1 MPALFT
7 HGRWQIG
14 PLLSHKSQKHSRS
27 RINAAIGLLI
37 SFHLPSHKQTSE
49 RTQTPARRDLAR
61 AGRIQICEA
70 VIHPV
75 FASFNCNAST
85 EAKEESIEAKL
96 EIIS

>member
-1 MPALFT
+1 MLRLDCLSAFT
-7 HGRWQIG
+7 Y
-14 PLLSHKSQKHSRS
+14 L
-27 RINAAIGLLI
+27 AT
-37 SFHLPSHKQTSE
+37 KQTSE

-75 FASFNCNAST
+75 FASFNCDAST

-96 EIIS
+96 EIS